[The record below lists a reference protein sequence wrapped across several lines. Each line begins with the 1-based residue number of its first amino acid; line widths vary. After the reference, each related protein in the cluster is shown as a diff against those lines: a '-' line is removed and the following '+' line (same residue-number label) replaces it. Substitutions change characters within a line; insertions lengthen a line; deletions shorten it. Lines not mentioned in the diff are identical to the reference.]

1 MTQEILVHTYA
12 NGLTLVAEPIAS
24 LESAALSI
32 LAPAGCAYDPEDRN
46 GLAAMMCE
54 LSLRGAG
61 PRDSR
66 QYVRDLD
73 NLGVERGDSVS
84 AAHISFSAATLAK
97 NFFPAL
103 EIFADLVRR
112 PHLPG
117 EQLEAVRSMVLQELQ
132 AIEDEPSQKTMLE
145 LRKCEFPDAW
155 GRNSHGTIEAVE
167 TITLSDVQRFHAD
180 LMRPNGMIIGVAGR
194 IDWPR
199 LKDRVGELFGD
210 WTNGAARPEPPSKQR
225 KALVSHISHESNQTQ
240 IGIAYENVPY
250 RDPDYFQAW
259 GGVGVLSGGMSS
271 RLFTEVR
278 EKRGLSYTVYASY
291 FTLRDRGAV
300 LCYAGTS
307 ADRAQQT
314 LDVTLAELRK
324 LKLGI
329 EAGELDR
336 LKARIKSSLIM
347 QQESSS
353 ARSGAIARDWYH
365 LGRVRTLAE
374 ISSIVDGLTCA
385 SINAYLRQHPPKD
398 FIVVT
403 LGQNALTV
411 N

>member
-1 MTQEILVHTYA
+1 MTQEILVHTFA

-32 LAPAGCAYDPEDRN
+32 LVPAGSAYDPDDRN
-46 GLAAMMCE
+46 GLGATMCE

-61 PRDSR
+61 ERDSR
-66 QYVRDLD
+66 QLVQDLD
-73 NLGVERGDSVS
+73 NLGVERSDSTS
-84 AAHISFSAATLAK
+84 AAHLSFSAATVAK
-97 NFFPAL
+97 NFYPAL

-112 PHLPG
+112 PHLPD
-117 EQLEAVRSMVLQELQ
+117 EELEPVRNMVLQELQ

-145 LRKCEFPDAW
+145 LRKRQFPDAW
-155 GRNSHGTIEAVE
+155 GRNSHGIAADVEA
-167 TITLSDVQRFHAD
+167 ITLADVKRFHTD
-180 LMRPNGMIIGVAGR
+180 LVQPQGTILGVAGR
-194 IDWPR
+194 IEWSR

-210 WTNGAARPEPPSKQR
+210 WSSNGSRPEPPSAPR
-225 KALVSHISHESNQTQ
+225 KVMADHVLHESNQTQ
-240 IGIAYENVPY
+240 IGISYDSVPY
-250 RDPDYFQAW
+250 RHPDYFQAW

-278 EKRGLSYTVYASY
+278 EKRGLCYTVQASY
-291 FTLRDRGAV
+291 HTLRDRGAV

-314 LDVTLAELRK
+314 LDVTLSELRK
-324 LKLGI
+324 LKLGV
-329 EAGELDR
+329 EPGELNR
-336 LKARIKSSLIM
+336 LKARIKSALIM

-353 ARSGAIARDWYH
+353 ARSGSIARDWYH

-374 ISSIVDGLTCA
+374 INAIVDALTCE
-385 SINAYLRQHPPKD
+385 SINRYLLEHPPQD

-403 LGQNALTV
+403 LGQQALNV
-411 N
+411 E